1 MNGHVDEILQYKY
14 FGLYMGF
21 FDFLF
26 GKTKDEPIQGVSSID
41 QVVKESV
48 EHLEKCIDKVTQEKL
63 EAEAINLAS
72 YIYLRKGGKIDFD
85 LDYLTPGLMDK
96 IPSGDFKV
104 ADQVFPLMIKYGS
117 GGLYINKNA
126 FIGKGL
132 AYKANV
138 QQDPEHHNFLKGY
151 YKSVHKLHI
160 DDPKPKVD
168 STSNNLKEERV
179 DLGLPS
185 GLLWATIN
193 IGASSPSEAGDY
205 FAWGEKDMKDNYCWE
220 TYELCNGSYSSI
232 FKYTQ
237 NDGKTILEPQEDV
250 ATSRLGKGWR
260 IPTKE
265 EMEELVDECKWTW
278 ERLDGQL
285 GWKVTGKNGKSIFLP
300 AAGAY
305 SSYRIAGV
313 GELGRY
319 WTSTRDESNYSA
331 YNLRFKDGRE
341 SIVVVDDTRFYGRPV
356 RAVYGEAKKVKP
368 QTTSRSQTTSRPQ
381 AAPQVEPDYKLN
393 GLCELMIRQLYSSM
407 LEGEIYAKLDQSIH
421 KLPNGGMRI
430 HQEEYGDLFNDFDF
444 LGKNGWIRYVRI
456 HGQILDAH
464 YRTIGGSMEVFGL
477 KVDNIS
483 RKPDYVECII
493 NQSQFGR

>member
-1 MNGHVDEILQYKY
+1 
-14 FGLYMGF
+14 MGF
-21 FDFLF
+21 FDSLF
-26 GKTKDEPIQGVSSID
+26 GRAKDEPIQGVSSID

-48 EHLEKCIDKVTQEKL
+48 EHLEKCIGKVTQEKL

-85 LDYLTPGLMDK
+85 LDYLTKGLMDK
-96 IPSGDFKV
+96 IPSGDFNV

-117 GGLYINKNA
+117 NGLYLNKNA
-126 FIGKGL
+126 FIGKKL

-151 YKSVHKLHI
+151 FKSVHKLNI
-160 DDPKPKVD
+160 AESKPKVAD
-168 STSNNLKEERV
+168 GTSKMKGDKV
-179 DLGLPS
+179 DLGLTS
-185 GLLWATIN
+185 GVLWATIN
-193 IGASSPSEAGDY
+193 IGASSPADAGDY
-205 FAWGEKDMKDNYCWE
+205 FAWGEKETKDNFGWE
-220 TYELCNGSYSSI
+220 TYGLCNGSYSSI

-237 NDGKTILEPQEDV
+237 NDGKKILEPQEDV

-265 EMEELVDECKWTW
+265 EMEELVNECKWTW
-278 ERLDGQL
+278 ERMNGQL
-285 GWKVTGKNGKSIFLP
+285 GWKVTGRNGNSIFLP
-300 AAGAY
+300 AAGAG

-331 YNLRFKDGRE
+331 FNLRFKDGRE

-356 RAVYGEAKKVKP
+356 RAVYGEAKTVRPQSTVKP
-368 QTTSRSQTTSRPQ
+368 QTSVK
-381 AAPQVEPDYKLN
+381 AEPDYKLN
-393 GLCELMIRQLYSSM
+393 GLCELMIRQLFGSM
-407 LEGEIYAKLDQSIH
+407 RQSDIYARLDQSIQ

-444 LGKNGWIRYVRI
+444 LGKDGWIKYVRI
-456 HGQILDAH
+456 YGKILDAH

-483 RKPDYVECII
+483 KKPDYVECVI
-493 NQSQFGR
+493 NQAQFGQ

>member
-1 MNGHVDEILQYKY
+1 
-14 FGLYMGF
+14 MGF
-21 FDFLF
+21 FDSLF

-48 EHLEKCIDKVTQEKL
+48 EHLEKCIGKVTQEKL

-72 YIYLRKGGKIDFD
+72 YIYLRKGGKIDFE
-85 LDYLTPGLMDK
+85 LDYLTKGLMDK

-117 GGLYINKNA
+117 NGLYLNKNA
-126 FIGKGL
+126 FIGKKL

-151 YKSVHKLHI
+151 FKSVHKLNI
-160 DDPKPKVD
+160 AESKPKVAD
-168 STSNNLKEERV
+168 DTNKMKDDKV
-179 DLGLPS
+179 DLGLSS
-185 GLLWATIN
+185 GILWATIN
-193 IGASSPSEAGDY
+193 IGASSPADAGDY
-205 FAWGEKDMKDNYCWE
+205 FAWGEKETKDNFGWE
-220 TYELCNGSYSSI
+220 TYGLCNGSYSTI

-237 NDGKTILEPQEDV
+237 NDGKKILEPQEDV

-265 EMEELVDECKWTW
+265 EMEELVNECKWTW
-278 ERLDGQL
+278 ERMNGQL
-285 GWKVTGKNGKSIFLP
+285 GWRVTGKNGNSIFLP
-300 AAGAY
+300 AAGAG

-331 YNLRFKDGRE
+331 FNLRFKDGRE

-356 RAVYGEAKKVKP
+356 RAVYGEAKKVKSQSTAKP
-368 QTTSRSQTTSRPQ
+368 QTSVK
-381 AAPQVEPDYKLN
+381 VEPDYKLN
-393 GLCELMIRQLYSSM
+393 DLCELMIRQLFGSM
-407 LEGEIYAKLDQSIH
+407 RQSDIYARLDQSIQ

-444 LGKNGWIRYVRI
+444 LGKDGWIKYVRI
-456 HGQILDAH
+456 YGEILDAH

-483 RKPDYVECII
+483 RKPDYVECVI
-493 NQSQFGR
+493 NQAQFGR

>member
-1 MNGHVDEILQYKY
+1 
-14 FGLYMGF
+14 MGF
-21 FDFLF
+21 FDSLF
-26 GKTKDEPIQGVSSID
+26 GKRKDEPIQGVSSID

-48 EHLEKCIDKVTQEKL
+48 EHLEKCIGKVTQEKL

-85 LDYLTPGLMDK
+85 LDYLTKGLMEK
-96 IPSGDFKV
+96 IPSGDFNV

-117 GGLYINKNA
+117 NGLYVNKNA
-126 FIGKGL
+126 FIGKKL
-132 AYKANV
+132 AYKENV
-138 QQDPEHHNFLKGY
+138 RLDPNLHNFLKGY
-151 YKSVHKLHI
+151 FNSVHKLHVVE
-160 DDPKPKVD
+160 PKPKVEN
-168 STSNNLKEERV
+168 SSNSQKEEKV

-193 IGASSPSEAGDY
+193 IGASSPSDAGDY
-205 FAWGEKDMKDNYCWE
+205 FAWGEKEMKDNYGWE
-220 TYELCNGSYSSI
+220 TYKLCNGTYSSI

-237 NDGKTILEPQEDV
+237 NDGKTVLDPQEDV

-260 IPTKE
+260 IPTKD
-265 EMEELVDECKWTW
+265 EMEELVNECKWTW
-278 ERLDGQL
+278 ERLNGQL

-313 GELGRY
+313 NELGRY
-319 WTSTRDESNYSA
+319 WTSTRDNSNYSA
-331 YNLRFKDGRE
+331 FNLRFKDGRE

-356 RAVYGEAKKVKP
+356 RAVYGEAKNIVKP
-368 QTTSRSQTTSRPQ
+368 KTT
-381 AAPQVEPDYKLN
+381 ANAEPDYKLN
-393 GLCELMIRQLYSSM
+393 ELCDLMIRQLFGTMRQSD
-407 LEGEIYAKLDQSIH
+407 IYARLDQSIQ

-456 HGQILDAH
+456 YGQILDAH
-464 YRTIGGSMEVFGL
+464 YRTISGSMEVFGL
-477 KVDNIS
+477 QVDDIS
-483 RKPDYVECII
+483 RKPDYVECVI
-493 NQSQFGR
+493 NQAQFGQ

>member
-1 MNGHVDEILQYKY
+1 
-14 FGLYMGF
+14 MGF

-26 GKTKDEPIQGVSSID
+26 GKTKDEPIQGVSSIN

-48 EHLEKCIDKVTQEKL
+48 EHLEKCIGKVTQEKL

-72 YIYLRKGGKIDFD
+72 YIYLRKGGKIDFE
-85 LDYLTPGLMDK
+85 LNYLTPGLMDK

-117 GGLYINKNA
+117 DGLYINKNA

-151 YKSVHKLHI
+151 FKSVHKLHI
-160 DDPKPKVD
+160 DNPEPKVD
-168 STSNNLKEERV
+168 KASKSLKDEKV

-193 IGASSPSEAGDY
+193 IGASSPSDAGEY
-205 FAWGEKDMKDNYCWE
+205 FAWGEKAMKDNYGWE
-220 TYELCNGSYSSI
+220 TYQLCKGSYASI

-237 NDGKTILEPQEDV
+237 ADGKTILEPQEDV

-260 IPTKE
+260 MPTKD
-265 EMEELVDECKWTW
+265 EMEELVNECKWTW
-278 ERLDGQL
+278 ERLNGQL

-313 GELGRY
+313 NELGRY
-319 WTSTRDESNYSA
+319 WTSTRDNSNYSA
-331 YNLRFKDGRE
+331 FNLRFKDGRE
-341 SIVVVDDTRFYGRPV
+341 SIVVVDDTRFYGRPI
-356 RAVYGEAKKVKP
+356 RAVYGDVKAIKPKTVAKPK
-368 QTTSRSQTTSRPQ
+368 
-381 AAPQVEPDYKLN
+381 AFANAEPDYKLN
-393 GLCELMIRQLYSSM
+393 ELCVLMIRQLFGTMRQSD
-407 LEGEIYAKLDQSIH
+407 IYARLDQSIQ

-456 HGQILDAH
+456 YGQILDAH
-464 YRTIGGSMEVFGL
+464 YRTISDSMEVFGL
-477 KVDNIS
+477 QVDDIS
-483 RKPDYVECII
+483 RKPDYVECVI
-493 NQSQFGR
+493 NQAQFGQ

>member
-1 MNGHVDEILQYKY
+1 
-14 FGLYMGF
+14 MGF
-21 FDFLF
+21 FDSLF

-48 EHLEKCIDKVTQEKL
+48 EHLEKCIGKVTQEKL

-72 YIYLRKGGKIDFD
+72 YIYLRKGGKIDFE
-85 LDYLTPGLMDK
+85 LDYLTKGLMDK

-117 GGLYINKNA
+117 NGLYLNKNA
-126 FIGKGL
+126 FIGKKL

-151 YKSVHKLHI
+151 FKSVHKLNI
-160 DDPKPKVD
+160 AESKPKVAD
-168 STSNNLKEERV
+168 DTNKMKDDKV
-179 DLGLPS
+179 DLGLSS
-185 GLLWATIN
+185 GILWATIN
-193 IGASSPSEAGDY
+193 IGASSPADAGDY
-205 FAWGEKDMKDNYCWE
+205 FAWGEKETKDNFGWE
-220 TYELCNGSYSSI
+220 TYGLCNGSYSTI

-237 NDGKTILEPQEDV
+237 NDGKKILEPQEDV

-265 EMEELVDECKWTW
+265 EMEELVNECRWTW
-278 ERLDGQL
+278 ERMNGQL
-285 GWKVTGKNGKSIFLP
+285 GWRVTGKNGNSIFLP
-300 AAGAY
+300 AAGAG

-331 YNLRFKDGRE
+331 FNLRFKDGRE

-356 RAVYGEAKKVKP
+356 RAVYGEAKKVKSQSTAKP
-368 QTTSRSQTTSRPQ
+368 QTSIK
-381 AAPQVEPDYKLN
+381 VEPDYKLN
-393 GLCELMIRQLYSSM
+393 DLCELMIRQLFGSM
-407 LEGEIYAKLDQSIH
+407 RQSDIYARLDQSIQ

-444 LGKNGWIRYVRI
+444 LGKDGWIKYVRI
-456 HGQILDAH
+456 YGEILDAH

-483 RKPDYVECII
+483 RKPDYVECVI
-493 NQSQFGR
+493 NQAQFGR

>member
-1 MNGHVDEILQYKY
+1 
-14 FGLYMGF
+14 MGF
-21 FDFLF
+21 FDSLF

-48 EHLEKCIDKVTQEKL
+48 EHLEKCIGKVTQEKL

-72 YIYLRKGGKIDFD
+72 YIYLRKGGKIDFE
-85 LDYLTPGLMDK
+85 LDYLTKGLMDK

-117 GGLYINKNA
+117 NGLYLNKNA
-126 FIGKGL
+126 FIGKKL

-151 YKSVHKLHI
+151 FKSVHKLNI
-160 DDPKPKVD
+160 AESKPKVAD
-168 STSNNLKEERV
+168 DTNKMKDDKV
-179 DLGLPS
+179 DLGLSS
-185 GLLWATIN
+185 GILWATIN
-193 IGASSPSEAGDY
+193 IGASSPADAGDY
-205 FAWGEKDMKDNYCWE
+205 FAWGEKETKDNFGWE
-220 TYELCNGSYSSI
+220 TYGLCNGSYSTI

-237 NDGKTILEPQEDV
+237 NDGKKILEPQEDV

-265 EMEELVDECKWTW
+265 EMEELVNECKWTW
-278 ERLDGQL
+278 ERMNGQL
-285 GWKVTGKNGKSIFLP
+285 GWRVTGKNGNSIFLP
-300 AAGAY
+300 AAGAG

-331 YNLRFKDGRE
+331 FNLRFKDGRE

-356 RAVYGEAKKVKP
+356 RAVYGEAKKVKSQSTAKP
-368 QTTSRSQTTSRPQ
+368 QTSIK
-381 AAPQVEPDYKLN
+381 VEPDYKLN
-393 GLCELMIRQLYSSM
+393 DLCELMIRQLFGSM
-407 LEGEIYAKLDQSIH
+407 RQSDIYARLDQSIQ

-444 LGKNGWIRYVRI
+444 LGKDGWIKYVRI
-456 HGQILDAH
+456 YGEILDAH

-483 RKPDYVECII
+483 RKPDYVECVI
-493 NQSQFGR
+493 NQAQFGR

>member
-1 MNGHVDEILQYKY
+1 
-14 FGLYMGF
+14 MGF
-21 FDFLF
+21 FDSLF

-48 EHLEKCIDKVTQEKL
+48 EHLKKCLGSLTSEKL

-72 YIYLRKGGKIDFD
+72 YIYLRKGGKIDFE
-85 LDYLTPGLMDK
+85 LDYLTKGLMDK

-117 GGLYINKNA
+117 NGLYLNKNA
-126 FIGKGL
+126 FIGKKL

-151 YKSVHKLHI
+151 FKSVHKLNI
-160 DDPKPKVD
+160 AESKPKVAD
-168 STSNNLKEERV
+168 DTNKMKDDKV
-179 DLGLPS
+179 DLGLSS
-185 GLLWATIN
+185 GILWATIN
-193 IGASSPSEAGDY
+193 IGASSPADAGDY
-205 FAWGEKDMKDNYCWE
+205 FAWGEKETKDNFGWE
-220 TYELCNGSYSSI
+220 TYGLCNGSYSTI

-237 NDGKTILEPQEDV
+237 NDGKKILEPQEDV

-265 EMEELVDECKWTW
+265 EMEELVNECRWTW
-278 ERLDGQL
+278 ERMNGQL
-285 GWKVTGKNGKSIFLP
+285 GWRVTGKNGNSIFLP
-300 AAGAY
+300 AAGAG

-331 YNLRFKDGRE
+331 FNLRFKDGRE

-356 RAVYGEAKKVKP
+356 RAVYGEAKKVKSQSTAKP
-368 QTTSRSQTTSRPQ
+368 QTSIK
-381 AAPQVEPDYKLN
+381 VEPDYKLN
-393 GLCELMIRQLYSSM
+393 DLCELMIRQLFGSM
-407 LEGEIYAKLDQSIH
+407 RQSDIYARLDQSIQ

-444 LGKNGWIRYVRI
+444 LGKDGWIKYVRI
-456 HGQILDAH
+456 YGEILDAH

-483 RKPDYVECII
+483 RKPDYVECVI
-493 NQSQFGR
+493 NQAQFGR

>member
-1 MNGHVDEILQYKY
+1 
-14 FGLYMGF
+14 MGF
-21 FDFLF
+21 FDSLF

-48 EHLEKCIDKVTQEKL
+48 EHLEKCIGKVTQEKL

-72 YIYLRKGGKIDFD
+72 YIYLRKGGKIDFE
-85 LDYLTPGLMDK
+85 LDYLTKGLMDK

-117 GGLYINKNA
+117 NGLYLNKNA
-126 FIGKGL
+126 FIGKKL

-151 YKSVHKLHI
+151 FKSVHKLNI
-160 DDPKPKVD
+160 AESKPKVAD
-168 STSNNLKEERV
+168 DTNKMKDDKV
-179 DLGLPS
+179 DLGLSS
-185 GLLWATIN
+185 GILWATIN
-193 IGASSPSEAGDY
+193 IGASSPTDAGDY
-205 FAWGEKDMKDNYCWE
+205 FAWGEKETKDNFGWE
-220 TYELCNGSYSSI
+220 TYGLCNGSYSTI

-237 NDGKTILEPQEDV
+237 NDGKKILEPQEDV

-265 EMEELVDECKWTW
+265 EMEELVNECKWTW
-278 ERLDGQL
+278 ERMNGQL
-285 GWKVTGKNGKSIFLP
+285 GWRVTGKNGNSIFLP
-300 AAGAY
+300 AAGAG

-331 YNLRFKDGRE
+331 FNLRFKDGRE

-356 RAVYGEAKKVKP
+356 RAVYGEAKKVKSQSTAKP
-368 QTTSRSQTTSRPQ
+368 QTSIK
-381 AAPQVEPDYKLN
+381 VEPDYKLN
-393 GLCELMIRQLYSSM
+393 DLCELMIRQLFGSM
-407 LEGEIYAKLDQSIH
+407 RQSDIYARLDQSIQ

-444 LGKNGWIRYVRI
+444 LGKDGWIKYVRI
-456 HGQILDAH
+456 YGEILDAH

-483 RKPDYVECII
+483 RKPDYVECVI
-493 NQSQFGR
+493 NQAQFGR

>member
-1 MNGHVDEILQYKY
+1 
-14 FGLYMGF
+14 MGF
-21 FDFLF
+21 FDSLF

-48 EHLEKCIDKVTQEKL
+48 EHLEKCIGKVTQEKL

-72 YIYLRKGGKIDFD
+72 YIYLRKGGKIDFE
-85 LDYLTPGLMDK
+85 LDYLTKGLMDK

-117 GGLYINKNA
+117 NGLYLNKNA
-126 FIGKGL
+126 FIGKKL

-151 YKSVHKLHI
+151 FKSVHKLNI
-160 DDPKPKVD
+160 AESKPKVAD
-168 STSNNLKEERV
+168 DTNKMKDDKV
-179 DLGLPS
+179 DLGLSS
-185 GLLWATIN
+185 GILWATIN
-193 IGASSPSEAGDY
+193 IGASSPADAGDY
-205 FAWGEKDMKDNYCWE
+205 FAWGEKETKDNFGWE
-220 TYELCNGSYSSI
+220 TYGLCNGSYSSI

-237 NDGKTILEPQEDV
+237 NDGKKILEPQEDV

-265 EMEELVDECKWTW
+265 EMEELVNECKWTW
-278 ERLDGQL
+278 ERMNGQL
-285 GWKVTGKNGKSIFLP
+285 GWKVTGRNGNSIFLP
-300 AAGAY
+300 AAGAG

-331 YNLRFKDGRE
+331 FNLRFKDGRE

-356 RAVYGEAKKVKP
+356 RAVYGETKTVRPQSTVKP
-368 QTTSRSQTTSRPQ
+368 QTSVK
-381 AAPQVEPDYKLN
+381 AEPDYKLN
-393 GLCELMIRQLYSSM
+393 GLCELMIRQLFGSM
-407 LEGEIYAKLDQSIH
+407 RQSDIYARLDQSIQ

-444 LGKNGWIRYVRI
+444 LGKDGWIKYVRI
-456 HGQILDAH
+456 YGKILDAH

-483 RKPDYVECII
+483 KKPDYVECVI
-493 NQSQFGR
+493 NQAQFGQ

>member
-1 MNGHVDEILQYKY
+1 
-14 FGLYMGF
+14 MGF
-21 FDFLF
+21 FDSLF

-48 EHLEKCIDKVTQEKL
+48 EHLEKCIGKVTQEKL

-72 YIYLRKGGKIDFD
+72 YIYLRKGGKIDFE
-85 LDYLTPGLMDK
+85 LDYLTKGLMDK

-117 GGLYINKNA
+117 NGLYLNKNA
-126 FIGKGL
+126 FIGKKL

-151 YKSVHKLHI
+151 FKSVHKLNI
-160 DDPKPKVD
+160 AESKPKVAD
-168 STSNNLKEERV
+168 DTNKMKDDKV
-179 DLGLPS
+179 DLGLSS
-185 GLLWATIN
+185 GILWATIN
-193 IGASSPSEAGDY
+193 IGASSPADAGDY
-205 FAWGEKDMKDNYCWE
+205 FAWGEKETKDNFGWE
-220 TYELCNGSYSSI
+220 TYGLCNGSYSTI

-237 NDGKTILEPQEDV
+237 NDGKKILEPQEDV

-265 EMEELVDECKWTW
+265 EMEELVNECRWTW
-278 ERLDGQL
+278 ERMNGQL
-285 GWKVTGKNGKSIFLP
+285 GWRVTGKNGNSIFLP
-300 AAGAY
+300 AAGAG

-331 YNLRFKDGRE
+331 FNLRFKDGRE

-356 RAVYGEAKKVKP
+356 RAVYGEAKKVKSQSTAKP
-368 QTTSRSQTTSRPQ
+368 QTSIK
-381 AAPQVEPDYKLN
+381 VEPDYKLN
-393 GLCELMIRQLYSSM
+393 DLCELMIRQLFGSM
-407 LEGEIYAKLDQSIH
+407 RQSDIYARLDQSIQ

-430 HQEEYGDLFNDFDF
+430 HQEEYGDLFDDFDF
-444 LGKNGWIRYVRI
+444 LGKDGWIKYVRI
-456 HGQILDAH
+456 YGEILDAH

-483 RKPDYVECII
+483 RKSDYVECVI
-493 NQSQFGR
+493 NQAQFGR

>member
-1 MNGHVDEILQYKY
+1 
-14 FGLYMGF
+14 MGF
-21 FDFLF
+21 FDSLF

-48 EHLEKCIDKVTQEKL
+48 EHLEKCIGKVTQEKL

-72 YIYLRKGGKIDFD
+72 YIYLRKGGKIDFE
-85 LDYLTPGLMDK
+85 LDYLTKGLMDK

-117 GGLYINKNA
+117 NGLYLNKNA
-126 FIGKGL
+126 FIGKKL

-151 YKSVHKLHI
+151 FKSVHKLNI
-160 DDPKPKVD
+160 AESKPKVAD
-168 STSNNLKEERV
+168 DTNKMKDDKV
-179 DLGLPS
+179 DLGLSS
-185 GLLWATIN
+185 GILWATIN
-193 IGASSPSEAGDY
+193 IGASSPADAGDY
-205 FAWGEKDMKDNYCWE
+205 FAWGEKETKDNFGWE
-220 TYELCNGSYSSI
+220 TYGLCNGSYSSI

-237 NDGKTILEPQEDV
+237 NDGKKILEPQEDV

-265 EMEELVDECKWTW
+265 EMEELVNECKWTW
-278 ERLDGQL
+278 ERMNGQL
-285 GWKVTGKNGKSIFLP
+285 GWKVTGRNGNSIFLP
-300 AAGAY
+300 AAGAG

-331 YNLRFKDGRE
+331 FNLRFKDGRE

-356 RAVYGEAKKVKP
+356 RAVYGEAKTVRPQSTVKP
-368 QTTSRSQTTSRPQ
+368 QTSVK
-381 AAPQVEPDYKLN
+381 AEPDYKLN
-393 GLCELMIRQLYSSM
+393 GLCELMIRQLFGSM
-407 LEGEIYAKLDQSIH
+407 RQSDIYARLDQSIQ

-444 LGKNGWIRYVRI
+444 LGKDGWIKYVRI
-456 HGQILDAH
+456 YGKILDAH

-483 RKPDYVECII
+483 KKPDYVECVI
-493 NQSQFGR
+493 NQAQFGQ

>member
-1 MNGHVDEILQYKY
+1 
-14 FGLYMGF
+14 MGF
-21 FDFLF
+21 FDSLF
-26 GKTKDEPIQGVSSID
+26 GRAKDEPIQGVSSID

-48 EHLEKCIDKVTQEKL
+48 EHLERCIGKVTQEKL

-72 YIYLRKGGKIDFD
+72 YIYLRKGGKIDFE
-85 LDYLTPGLMDK
+85 LGYLTKGLMDK
-96 IPSGDFKV
+96 IPSGDFNV

-117 GGLYINKNA
+117 NGLYLNKNA
-126 FIGKGL
+126 FIGKKL

-151 YKSVHKLHI
+151 FKSVHKLNI
-160 DDPKPKVD
+160 AESKPKVAD
-168 STSNNLKEERV
+168 GTSKMKNDKV
-179 DLGLPS
+179 DLGLTS
-185 GLLWATIN
+185 GVLWATIN
-193 IGASSPSEAGDY
+193 IGASSPADAGDY
-205 FAWGEKDMKDNYCWE
+205 FAWGEKETKDNFGWE
-220 TYELCNGSYSSI
+220 TYGLCNGSYSSI

-237 NDGKTILEPQEDV
+237 NDGKKILEPQEDV

-265 EMEELVDECKWTW
+265 EMEELVNECKWTW
-278 ERLDGQL
+278 ERMNGQL
-285 GWKVTGKNGKSIFLP
+285 GWKVTGRNGNSIFLP
-300 AAGAY
+300 AAGAG

-319 WTSTRDESNYSA
+319 WTATRDESNYSA
-331 YNLRFKDGRE
+331 FNLRFKDGRE

-356 RAVYGEAKKVKP
+356 RAVYGEAKTVRPQSTVKP
-368 QTTSRSQTTSRPQ
+368 QTSVK
-381 AAPQVEPDYKLN
+381 AEPDYKLN
-393 GLCELMIRQLYSSM
+393 GLCELMIRQLFGSM
-407 LEGEIYAKLDQSIH
+407 RQSDIYARLDQSIQ

-444 LGKNGWIRYVRI
+444 LGKDGWIKYVRI
-456 HGQILDAH
+456 YGKILDAH

-483 RKPDYVECII
+483 KKPDYVECVI
-493 NQSQFGR
+493 NQAQFGQ

>member
-1 MNGHVDEILQYKY
+1 
-14 FGLYMGF
+14 MGF
-21 FDFLF
+21 FDSLF

-48 EHLEKCIDKVTQEKL
+48 EHLEKCIGKVTQEKL

-72 YIYLRKGGKIDFD
+72 YIYLRKGGKIDFE
-85 LDYLTPGLMDK
+85 LDYLTKGLMDK

-117 GGLYINKNA
+117 NGLYLNKNA
-126 FIGKGL
+126 FIGKKL

-151 YKSVHKLHI
+151 FKSVHKLNI
-160 DDPKPKVD
+160 AESKPKVAD
-168 STSNNLKEERV
+168 DTNKMKDDKV
-179 DLGLPS
+179 DLGLSS
-185 GLLWATIN
+185 GILWATIN
-193 IGASSPSEAGDY
+193 IGASSPADAGDY
-205 FAWGEKDMKDNYCWE
+205 FAWGEKETKDNFGWE
-220 TYELCNGSYSSI
+220 TYGLCNGSYSTI

-237 NDGKTILEPQEDV
+237 NDGKKILEPQEDV

-265 EMEELVDECKWTW
+265 EMEELVNECRWTW
-278 ERLDGQL
+278 ERMNGQL
-285 GWKVTGKNGKSIFLP
+285 GWRVTGKNGNSIFLP
-300 AAGAY
+300 AAGAG

-331 YNLRFKDGRE
+331 FNLRFKDGRE

-356 RAVYGEAKKVKP
+356 RAVYGEAKKVKSQSTAKP
-368 QTTSRSQTTSRPQ
+368 QTSIK
-381 AAPQVEPDYKLN
+381 VEPDYKLN
-393 GLCELMIRQLYSSM
+393 DLCELMIRQLFGSM
-407 LEGEIYAKLDQSIH
+407 RQSDIYARLDQSIQ

-444 LGKNGWIRYVRI
+444 LGKDGWIKYVRI
-456 HGQILDAH
+456 YGKILDAH

-483 RKPDYVECII
+483 KKPDYVECVI
-493 NQSQFGR
+493 NQAQFGQ

>member
-1 MNGHVDEILQYKY
+1 
-14 FGLYMGF
+14 MGF
-21 FDFLF
+21 FDSLF

-48 EHLEKCIDKVTQEKL
+48 EHLEKCIGKVTQEKL

-72 YIYLRKGGKIDFD
+72 YIYLRKGGKIDFE
-85 LDYLTPGLMDK
+85 LDYLTKGLMDK

-117 GGLYINKNA
+117 NGLYLNKNA
-126 FIGKGL
+126 FIGKKL

-151 YKSVHKLHI
+151 FKSVHKLNI
-160 DDPKPKVD
+160 AESKPKVAD
-168 STSNNLKEERV
+168 DTNKMKDDKV
-179 DLGLPS
+179 DLGLSS
-185 GLLWATIN
+185 GILWATIN
-193 IGASSPSEAGDY
+193 IGASSPADAGDY
-205 FAWGEKDMKDNYCWE
+205 FAWGEKETKDNFGWE
-220 TYELCNGSYSSI
+220 TYGLCNGSYSTI

-237 NDGKTILEPQEDV
+237 NDGKKNLEPQEDV

-265 EMEELVDECKWTW
+265 EMEELVNECKWTW
-278 ERLDGQL
+278 ERMNGQL
-285 GWKVTGKNGKSIFLP
+285 GWRVTGKNGNSIFLP
-300 AAGAY
+300 AAGAG

-331 YNLRFKDGRE
+331 FNLRFKDGRE

-356 RAVYGEAKKVKP
+356 RAVYGEAKKVKSQSTAKP
-368 QTTSRSQTTSRPQ
+368 QTSIK
-381 AAPQVEPDYKLN
+381 VEPDYKLN
-393 GLCELMIRQLYSSM
+393 DLCELMIRQLFGSM
-407 LEGEIYAKLDQSIH
+407 RQSDIYARLDQSIQ

-444 LGKNGWIRYVRI
+444 LGKDGWIKYVRI
-456 HGQILDAH
+456 YGEILDAH

-483 RKPDYVECII
+483 RKPDYVECVI
-493 NQSQFGR
+493 NQAQFGR

>member
-1 MNGHVDEILQYKY
+1 
-14 FGLYMGF
+14 MGF
-21 FDFLF
+21 FDSLF
-26 GKTKDEPIQGVSSID
+26 GRATDEPIQGVSSID

-48 EHLEKCIDKVTQEKL
+48 EHLEKCIGKVTQEKL

-72 YIYLRKGGKIDFD
+72 YIYLRKGGKIDFE
-85 LDYLTPGLMDK
+85 LDYLTKGLMDK

-117 GGLYINKNA
+117 NGLYLNKNA
-126 FIGKGL
+126 FIGKKL

-151 YKSVHKLHI
+151 FKSVHKLNI
-160 DDPKPKVD
+160 AESKPKVAD
-168 STSNNLKEERV
+168 DTSKMKDDKV
-179 DLGLPS
+179 DLGLTS
-185 GLLWATIN
+185 GVLWATIN
-193 IGASSPSEAGDY
+193 IGASSPADAGDY
-205 FAWGEKDMKDNYCWE
+205 FAWGEKETKDNFGWE
-220 TYELCNGSYSSI
+220 TYGLCNGSYSSI

-237 NDGKTILEPQEDV
+237 NDGKKILEPQEDV
-250 ATSRLGKGWR
+250 ATSKLGKGWR

-265 EMEELVDECKWTW
+265 EMEELVNECKWTW
-278 ERLDGQL
+278 ERMSGQL
-285 GWKVTGKNGKSIFLP
+285 GWKVTGRNGNSIFLP
-300 AAGAY
+300 AAGAG

-331 YNLRFKDGRE
+331 FNLRFKDGRE

-356 RAVYGEAKKVKP
+356 RAVYGEAKTVRPQSTVKP
-368 QTTSRSQTTSRPQ
+368 QTSVK
-381 AAPQVEPDYKLN
+381 AEPDYKLN
-393 GLCELMIRQLYSSM
+393 GLCELMIRQLFGSM
-407 LEGEIYAKLDQSIH
+407 RQSDIYARLDQSIQ

-444 LGKNGWIRYVRI
+444 LGKDGWIKYVRI
-456 HGQILDAH
+456 YGKILDAH

-483 RKPDYVECII
+483 KKPDYVECVI
-493 NQSQFGR
+493 NQAQFGQ

>member
-1 MNGHVDEILQYKY
+1 
-14 FGLYMGF
+14 MGF
-21 FDFLF
+21 FDSLF

-48 EHLEKCIDKVTQEKL
+48 EHLERCIGKVTQEKL

-72 YIYLRKGGKIDFD
+72 YIYLRKGGKIDFE
-85 LDYLTPGLMDK
+85 LDYLTKGLMDK

-117 GGLYINKNA
+117 NGLYLNKNA
-126 FIGKGL
+126 FIGKKL

-151 YKSVHKLHI
+151 FKSVHKLNI
-160 DDPKPKVD
+160 AESKPKVAD
-168 STSNNLKEERV
+168 DTNKMKDDKV
-179 DLGLPS
+179 DLGLSS
-185 GLLWATIN
+185 GILWATIN
-193 IGASSPSEAGDY
+193 IGASSPADAGDY
-205 FAWGEKDMKDNYCWE
+205 FAWGEKETKDNFGWE
-220 TYELCNGSYSSI
+220 TYGLCNGSYSTI

-237 NDGKTILEPQEDV
+237 NDGKKILEPQEDV

-265 EMEELVDECKWTW
+265 EMEELVNECKWTW
-278 ERLDGQL
+278 ERMNGQL
-285 GWKVTGKNGKSIFLP
+285 GWRVTGKNGNSIFLP
-300 AAGAY
+300 AAGAG

-331 YNLRFKDGRE
+331 FNLRFKDGRE

-368 QTTSRSQTTSRPQ
+368 QSMAKPQTSVK
-381 AAPQVEPDYKLN
+381 VEPDYKLN
-393 GLCELMIRQLYSSM
+393 DLCELMIRQLFGSM
-407 LEGEIYAKLDQSIH
+407 RQSDIYARLDQSIQ

-444 LGKNGWIRYVRI
+444 LGKDGWIKYVRI
-456 HGQILDAH
+456 YGEILDAH

-483 RKPDYVECII
+483 RKPDYVECVI
-493 NQSQFGR
+493 NQAQFGR

>member
-1 MNGHVDEILQYKY
+1 
-14 FGLYMGF
+14 MGF
-21 FDFLF
+21 FDSLF

-48 EHLEKCIDKVTQEKL
+48 EHLEKCIGKVTQEKL

-72 YIYLRKGGKIDFD
+72 YIYLRKGGKIDFE
-85 LDYLTPGLMDK
+85 LDYLTKGLMDK

-117 GGLYINKNA
+117 NGLYLNKNA
-126 FIGKGL
+126 FIGKKL

-151 YKSVHKLHI
+151 FKSVHKLNI
-160 DDPKPKVD
+160 AESKPKVAD
-168 STSNNLKEERV
+168 DTNKMKDDKV
-179 DLGLPS
+179 DLGLSS
-185 GLLWATIN
+185 GILWATIN
-193 IGASSPSEAGDY
+193 IGASSPADAGDY
-205 FAWGEKDMKDNYCWE
+205 FAWGEKETKDNFGWE
-220 TYELCNGSYSSI
+220 TYGLCNGSYSSI

-237 NDGKTILEPQEDV
+237 NDGKKILEPQEDV

-265 EMEELVDECKWTW
+265 EMEELVNECKWTW
-278 ERLDGQL
+278 ERMNGQL
-285 GWKVTGKNGKSIFLP
+285 GWTVTGRNGNSIFLP
-300 AAGAY
+300 AAGAG

-331 YNLRFKDGRE
+331 FNLRFKDGRE

-356 RAVYGEAKKVKP
+356 RAVYGETKTVRPQSTVKP
-368 QTTSRSQTTSRPQ
+368 QTSVK
-381 AAPQVEPDYKLN
+381 AEPDYKLN
-393 GLCELMIRQLYSSM
+393 GLCELMIRQLFGSM
-407 LEGEIYAKLDQSIH
+407 RQSDIYARLDQSIQ

-444 LGKNGWIRYVRI
+444 LGKDGWIKYVRI
-456 HGQILDAH
+456 YGKILDAH

-483 RKPDYVECII
+483 KKPDYVECVI
-493 NQSQFGR
+493 NQAQFGQ